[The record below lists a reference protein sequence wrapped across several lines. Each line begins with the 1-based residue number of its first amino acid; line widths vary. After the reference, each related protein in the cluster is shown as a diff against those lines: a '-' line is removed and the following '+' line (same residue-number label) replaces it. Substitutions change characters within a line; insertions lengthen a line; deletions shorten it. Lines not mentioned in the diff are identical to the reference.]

1 MQAFTPFE
9 AVAGGCLIGLAA
21 VLLML
26 AAGRIA
32 GISGII
38 SGLLPDRD
46 MRPDDA
52 GWRLAFVLG
61 LISGPMLMRLLGWPL
76 PDTSIEASVP
86 VIVVAGFLV
95 GFGARTGSGCTSGHG
110 VCGLARGSRR
120 SLVAT
125 VTFMLTAAAVVF
137 VVRHGIGG

>member
-9 AVAGGCLIGLAA
+9 AVAGGVLIGLAA

-38 SGLLPDRD
+38 SGLLPGSD
-46 MRPDDA
+46 MGPDDT
-52 GWRLAFVLG
+52 GWRLAFVVG
-61 LISGPMLMRLLGWPL
+61 LISGPMLMRFLGWPL
-76 PDTSIEASVP
+76 PDISIEASVP
-86 VIVVAGFLV
+86 VILVAGFLV

>member
-9 AVAGGCLIGLAA
+9 AVAGGVLIGLAA
-21 VLLML
+21 VVLML

-38 SGLLPDRD
+38 SGLLPDSD
-46 MRPDDA
+46 KGPDDT
-52 GWRLAFVLG
+52 GWRLAFVIG

-76 PDTSIEASVP
+76 PDISIEASVP
-86 VIVVAGFLV
+86 VIVAAGFLV

>member
-1 MQAFTPFE
+1 
-9 AVAGGCLIGLAA
+9 
-21 VLLML
+21 ML

-38 SGLLPDRD
+38 SGLLPGSDTGS
-46 MRPDDA
+46 DDT
-52 GWRLAFVLG
+52 GWRLAFVVG
-61 LISGPMLMRLLGWPL
+61 LVSGPMLMRLLGWPL
-76 PDTSIEASVP
+76 PDIAIEASVP

>member
-9 AVAGGCLIGLAA
+9 AVAGGSLIGLAA

-26 AAGRIA
+26 ANGRIA
-32 GISGII
+32 GISGIVGGLMPSGEARPDDIGWRMAFI
-38 SGLLPDRD
+38 SGLI
-46 MRPDDA
+46 
-52 GWRLAFVLG
+52 G
-61 LISGPMLMRLLGWPL
+61 GPGLMRLVGWPW
-76 PDTSIEASVP
+76 PDIRIEASVP

-95 GFGARTGSGCTSGHG
+95 GFGARIGSGCTSGHG

-137 VVRHGIGG
+137 VIRHRIGV

>member
-9 AVAGGCLIGLAA
+9 AFAGGVLIGLAA

-38 SGLLPDRD
+38 SGLLPGSDKG
-46 MRPDDA
+46 PDDT
-52 GWRLAFVLG
+52 GWRLAFVIG

-76 PDTSIEASVP
+76 PDISIEASVP
-86 VIVVAGFLV
+86 VIVAAGFLV

>member
-9 AVAGGCLIGLAA
+9 AVAGGVLIGLAA
-21 VLLML
+21 VVLML

-38 SGLLPDRD
+38 SGLLPDSD
-46 MRPDDA
+46 KGPDDT
-52 GWRLAFVLG
+52 GWRLAFVIG

-76 PDTSIEASVP
+76 PDITIEASVP
-86 VIVVAGFLV
+86 VIVAAGFLV